1 MTVIRNVEG
10 DLWRFRSR
18 AVLVSLFILFLFV
31 VLLARLF
38 YLQIVRYDE
47 FRLKAESN
55 RTAVLP
61 IVPSRG
67 VILDRNG
74 VVLATNYSA

>member
-1 MTVIRNVEG
+1 MTVIRNIEG

-18 AVLVSLFILFLFV
+18 ALVASLFILFLFV

-47 FRLKAESN
+47 FRVKAEGWHRELWNWLFWLGSFM
-55 RTAVLP
+55 A
-61 IVPSRG
+61 S
-67 VILDRNG
+67 
-74 VVLATNYSA
+74 LATWRSG